1 MIGRYQ
7 VDAVVDA
14 ITARDVARAELYCEK
29 VSDMPFTERVPSVSK
44 LREIATALNTATYIE
59 TYSGIDFEC
68 VDYRNVHFVSMNG
81 SVS

>member
-1 MIGRYQ
+1 MVGRNQ

-14 ITARDVARAELYCEK
+14 ITARDVARAKLYCEK

-44 LREIATALNTATYIE
+44 LREIATALNTPTYVE
-59 TYSGIDFEC
+59 TYGGIDFEC

-81 SVS
+81 RVS